1 MSHVERAHGAAQRRR
16 ARMVRSWWRH
26 EQRSIAAAVA
36 TMLHHSAGRKPHP
49 TLVDAA
55 TQVGSQF
62 STTAVD
68 PYAPRV
74 VGSLLPLEEFTE
86 PVYDQV
92 HQEQFAAGEMTEN
105 MVEIP
110 VVQEQVIV
118 GTRPERLVD
127 ARGPQGG
134 LERAACPR
142 SEAPLLSPVVMVQE
156 AAHDDITAAFLL
168 TQSLR
173 QRQEEVE
180 DAAMGREEDE
190 EDVEEDDQMLEYFC
204 EDCVFLEM
212 RNNEWQSLGLGA
224 ARLLRH
230 SNGAVFFQFWQY
242 EHLIIDDV
250 VQRFGDPRLV
260 LRPVR
265 FGGERVWVWSDP
277 DYAGGP
283 GDYLHAVRF
292 ASQELGRRFHDEWA
306 ATG

>member
-1 MSHVERAHGAAQRRR
+1 
-16 ARMVRSWWRH
+16 
-26 EQRSIAAAVA
+26 
-36 TMLHHSAGRKPHP
+36 
-49 TLVDAA
+49 
-55 TQVGSQF
+55 
-62 STTAVD
+62 
-68 PYAPRV
+68 
-74 VGSLLPLEEFTE
+74 
-86 PVYDQV
+86 
-92 HQEQFAAGEMTEN
+92 
-105 MVEIP
+105 
-110 VVQEQVIV
+110 
-118 GTRPERLVD
+118 
-127 ARGPQGG
+127 
-134 LERAACPR
+134 
-142 SEAPLLSPVVMVQE
+142 MVQE

-212 RNNEWQSLGLGA
+212 RNNEWQSLGPGV

-250 VQRFGDPRLV
+250 VQRIGDPRLV

-265 FGGERVWVWSDP
+265 GGGERVWVWSDP
-277 DYAGGP
+277 DYADGP
-283 GDYLHAVRF
+283 RDYLHAVRF

-306 ATG
+306 ATE